1 MDITVLPH
9 FHASC
14 NAITTVLLL
23 AGFYFIKQ
31 GKKDHHKACMVSAL
45 VVSALFLAS
54 YLTYHYFVGTFKFAG
69 QGPVRVLYFFIL
81 TTHTVLAIAALPM
94 IVMTIYRAVKENFEA
109 HKKIARYTLPV
120 WLYVSV
126 TGVLVYW
133 LLYHIYP
140 GGY

>member
-9 FHASC
+9 FQASC

-31 GKKDHHKACMVSAL
+31 GNKDVHKACMLSGL
-45 VVSALFLAS
+45 LVSALFLAS
-54 YLTYHYFVGTFKFAG
+54 YLTYHYLVGTFKFAG
-69 QGPVRVLYFFIL
+69 QGPVRALYFFIL

-94 IVMTIYRAVKENFEA
+94 IIMTLFRAFKGNFEA
-109 HKKIARYTLPV
+109 HKKIARWTLPV

-126 TGVLVYW
+126 TGVIVYW
-133 LLYHIYP
+133 MLYHIYP